1 MAKVMLV
8 EDDNNLREIYQARLS
23 AEGYQIVAA
32 KDGEEA
38 LELAV
43 KEKPDLMLLDV
54 MMPKV
59 SGFELLDILR
69 STDGIKYTKVI
80 MMTALSQ
87 AEDKERAE
95 KLGANR
101 YLIKSQVT
109 LEDMAK
115 AVHDVLEEDKVVV
128 EDSTSSNNPPA
139 SQPSDSPE
147 QILTKASNVLSSSGP
162 SPVNPISQSTPT
174 VPDFSRNN
182 TTDTAK
188 ATVIQEAAK
197 QNPPTNAS
205 TPDSQAD
212 NSDNDG
218 DRVTVAK
225 KKIINP
231 INDPKAAK
239 SNLNDLLAKEEAKEN
254 GLSTD
259 SFGDN
264 LAAGSEGNEDI
275 PSGSSLNNPL
285 NQPPPTSLP
294 G

>member
-8 EDDNNLREIYQARLS
+8 EDDNNLREIYQARLV

-43 KEKPDLMLLDV
+43 KEKPDLILLDV

-69 STDGIKYTKVI
+69 STEGIKYTKVI

-115 AVHDVLEEDKVVV
+115 AVHDVLQEDAAY
-128 EDSTSSNNPPA
+128 SPNNTNQPPTD
-139 SQPSDSPE
+139 PNSPE
-147 QILTKASNVLSSSGP
+147 QLLNNAANTLNSSKP
-162 SPVNPISQSTPT
+162 TAVNPISKTSSPP
-174 VPDFSRNN
+174 PDFSK
-182 TTDTAK
+182 DD
-188 ATVIQEAAK
+188 
-197 QNPPTNAS
+197 
-205 TPDSQAD
+205 DSD
-212 NSDNDG
+212 SDD
-218 DRVTVAK
+218 DVTIAK
-225 KKIINP
+225 KKVISP
-231 INDPKAAK
+231 ISDPVKQK
-239 SNLNDLLAKEEAKEN
+239 DNLTALLAKEDAAN
-254 GLSTD
+254 GTIISKVV
-259 SFGDN
+259 SSSDN
-264 LAAGSEGNEDI
+264 LSEKDTSEQGSNVNDDVPAGS
-275 PSGSSLNNPL
+275 PLNNPL
-285 NQPPPTSLP
+285 PIGPNDSDGSPEQPPANN
-294 G
+294 GVAF